1 MLQVQSKKE
10 AEGLLNELRSL
21 LRFDDSEEKAEF
33 IARIDSLQEEIR
45 DEELFEEKIK
55 PHFEKNIAYL
65 QENFPD
71 LFSKYLATAIKA
83 QIRDSQDEIIDA
95 LYPII
100 GKLIAKYIRAE
111 IDRISQRMD
120 DRLEDPLANLRLRVK
135 AFFSGVSYQEML
147 MREGALNILEE
158 IFVIRKEDGLLMGH
172 FSLNDISHPDMIAGM
187 LTGIKSFME
196 HAFDKTS
203 QELGSL
209 EYDSYTILIFN
220 FKTYYFAAVEK
231 GSVKAEFKE
240 KLRKSIFEFC
250 EEHDVITD
258 QPLNK
263 AVIESLSLELKEHF
277 YGFNQLDK

>member
-33 IARIDSLQEEIR
+33 VARIDSLQEEIR

-111 IDRISQRMD
+111 IDRISQRVD
-120 DRLEDPLANLRLRVK
+120 DRLDDPFANLRFRVK

-147 MREGALNILEE
+147 MREGVLAVLEE

-172 FSLNDISHPDMIAGM
+172 FSLNDVSHPDMIAGM
-187 LTGIKSFME
+187 LTGIKSFIE
-196 HAFDKTS
+196 HAFEKTS
-203 QELGSL
+203 QELETL
-209 EYDSYTILIFN
+209 EYESYTILIFN
-220 FKTYYFAAVEK
+220 FKTFYFAAVEK
-231 GSVKAEFKE
+231 GPIKAEFKE
-240 KLRKSIFEFC
+240 KLQNSIFAFC
-250 EEHDVITD
+250 EKNDVITD
-258 QPLNK
+258 QSLNK
-263 AVIESLSLELKEHF
+263 AVIDSLSLELKEHF

>member
-111 IDRISQRMD
+111 IDRISQRVD
-120 DRLEDPLANLRLRVK
+120 DRLEDPFSNFRLRVK

-147 MREGALNILEE
+147 MREGALAILEE
-158 IFVIRKEDGLLMGH
+158 IFV
-172 FSLNDISHPDMIAGM
+172 SL
-187 LTGIKSFME
+187 
-196 HAFDKTS
+196 
-203 QELGSL
+203 
-209 EYDSYTILIFN
+209 
-220 FKTYYFAAVEK
+220 FA
-231 GSVKAEFKE
+231 
-240 KLRKSIFEFC
+240 L
-250 EEHDVITD
+250 
-258 QPLNK
+258 
-263 AVIESLSLELKEHF
+263 
-277 YGFNQLDK
+277 